1 MDLADLVRKNRSYR
15 RFDGSHAI
23 SPQTMRDLV
32 GLARITPSAMNRQ
45 PLKYIVSCR
54 PRTNAAIYATL
65 AWAGSLKDWDG
76 PQPHERPT
84 AYVVILVDKE
94 LNPNAGNDIGIA
106 AQTMLLAAVEVGL
119 GGCMVGSFKRPALR
133 EALSIPEGL
142 EIGLVVAIGK
152 PVEEVVLED
161 AEPGGSV
168 TYYRE
173 PDMSHHVPKRTM
185 EEILVAEHTD

>member
-1 MDLADLVRKNRSYR
+1 
-15 RFDGSHAI
+15 
-23 SPQTMRDLV
+23 
-32 GLARITPSAMNRQ
+32 
-45 PLKYIVSCR
+45 
-54 PRTNAAIYATL
+54 
-65 AWAGSLKDWDG
+65 
-76 PQPHERPT
+76 
-84 AYVVILVDKE
+84 
-94 LNPNAGNDIGIA
+94 
-106 AQTMLLAAVEVGL
+106 
-119 GGCMVGSFKRPALR
+119 MVGSIKRPALR